1 MDKKKRNIPK
11 PFIDFTVEYPEVG
24 QAYAQL
30 GHAVHNAGPIDQKTR
45 ELVKLAMSCG
55 AQKEG
60 AVHSHTRKALAAGCT
75 KEEIHQVVLLLLPTL
90 GMPSMMAA
98 MTWVNDILEDEA
110 DTE

>member
-1 MDKKKRNIPK
+1 MKNHKDKIPK
-11 PFIDFTVEYPEVG
+11 PFIDFTLEYPDVG

-60 AVHSHTRKALAAGCT
+60 AVHSHTRKALEAGCT
-75 KEEIHQVVLLLLPTL
+75 KEEIHHVVLLLLPTL

-98 MTWVNDILEDEA
+98 MTWVNDIIDEKA
-110 DTE
+110 ENE

>member
-1 MDKKKRNIPK
+1 MPDIPK
-11 PFIDFTVEYPEVG
+11 PFIDFTLNYPKVG
-24 QAYAQL
+24 QTYAEM

-60 AVHSHTRKALAAGCT
+60 AVHSHTRKALDAGCT
-75 KEEIHQVVLLLLPTL
+75 KEEIHHVVLLLLPTL

-98 MTWVNDILEDEA
+98 MTWVNDILEEEA